1 MRACSTHAHKENDK
15 KVNALITLQKVT
27 RGWQSRLL
35 LQHKHKCA
43 DVIYQHLKAVGKLR
57 ILKKGLKM
65 RHDAARSIQNGWKD
79 RKKTLKKELNEIHDV
94 FEEVAENEGLDVNKV
109 IAEEIRTEILNE
121 VLRKKRVVFK
131 DTTLAKYSFDYKNYN
146 KKIARLREQSKEDP
160 SAKALI
166 YMVKKPNRPN
176 FKPDIMD
183 SEMRQALS
191 LCMELKKNP
200 KRWRARQARTKRWL
214 EKQYEK

>member
-1 MRACSTHAHKENDK
+1 
-15 KVNALITLQKVT
+15 
-27 RGWQSRLL
+27 
-35 LQHKHKCA
+35 
-43 DVIYQHLKAVGKLR
+43 
-57 ILKKGLKM
+57 M
-65 RHDAARSIQNGWKD
+65 RHDAARLIQNGWKK
-79 RKKTLKKELNEIHDV
+79 RKIILKKELNEVEEI
-94 FEEVAENEGLDVNKV
+94 FEEIGENQGLNIKKV

-121 VLRKKRVVFK
+121 VLRKKRIIFK

-176 FKPDIMD
+176 FKPDIGD

-200 KRWRARQARTKRWL
+200 KRWRARQERTKRWL
-214 EKQYEK
+214 KKQYTK

>member
-1 MRACSTHAHKENDK
+1 M
-15 KVNALITLQKVT
+15 QKVT